1 MLNKQSNRKRL
12 VCGGA
17 PESVNIL
24 HFFSYFEIGKKV
36 FLRSDVI
43 MEIKYKSSR
52 FVQMLHRKIK
62 DHSTK
67 ALLSD
72 IGEKGSLKGL
82 FVLIIE

>member
-1 MLNKQSNRKRL
+1 
-12 VCGGA
+12 
-17 PESVNIL
+17 
-24 HFFSYFEIGKKV
+24 
-36 FLRSDVI
+36 